1 MVTQYAKVTISFSNT
16 RIITY
21 RLKKFHQYKST
32 TFFSSTKFFSHI
44 FHIRIDISHSA
55 LAH

>member
-21 RLKKFHQYKST
+21 RLKKIPPIQKYY
-32 TFFSSTKFFSHI
+32 I
-44 FHIRIDISHSA
+44 FLKHKIF
-55 LAH
+55 